1 MDRLSKVVFFV
12 VTLFLFVVVVFVSC
26 SGESTVSACIQL
38 PVTSVILLSGVF
50 LQLSFFLFSRTDRF
64 LKSLQADYP
73 PIKLLIKLGKMIHK
87 LKKKKK
93 KGQLSSFYSVLT
105 ASLNPPV
112 TEGKTYLQLENKKQ
126 PKFLY
131 KADVQTCLEQYQK
144 NLLIFIIFTQW
155 NALNYVS

>member
-93 KGQLSSFYSVLT
+93 KVSFHL
-105 ASLNPPV
+105 
-112 TEGKTYLQLENKKQ
+112 
-126 PKFLY
+126 
-131 KADVQTCLEQYQK
+131 
-144 NLLIFIIFTQW
+144 FILF
-155 NALNYVS
+155 